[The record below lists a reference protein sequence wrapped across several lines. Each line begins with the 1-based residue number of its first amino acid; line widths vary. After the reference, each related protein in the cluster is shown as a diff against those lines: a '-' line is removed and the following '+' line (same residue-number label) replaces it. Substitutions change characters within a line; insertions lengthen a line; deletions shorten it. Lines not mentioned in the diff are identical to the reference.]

1 MNPVR
6 PVKPVT
12 IAKAV
17 PAERKFYWPKTP
29 IEQTYSLV
37 VGISAAVIFLARVLT
52 DGPAPAVT
60 FAIPAAVGFLFRKP
74 TMPVLAVIFLAYLLF
89 APGLVPYGT
98 GETLLIRFGHF
109 DLMNIILVSTSLV
122 YLFSQYRLYG
132 IIRRAM
138 PDDRPDNRTQKI
150 DPHLR
155 TIDAIPSGEILRL
168 VFGLVGCVVL
178 AEFLWLGIT
187 ELYVEPALQFPIR
200 WAGRPMMERG
210 EQRLPGSVPAPASR
224 LILML
229 LFTGTFVGVARFLF
243 WYLRLARLTPAEGS
257 ALVADIGWSENRRE
271 QMRQEVWRAKARAK
285 VQPS

>member
-1 MNPVR
+1 MNAVR

-12 IAKAV
+12 LAKAV
-17 PAERKFYWPKTP
+17 PAERRFYWPKTP
-29 IEQTYSLV
+29 VEQTYSLV
-37 VGISAAVIFLARVLT
+37 VGISAAVVFLALFLT
-52 DGPAPAVT
+52 DGPVPTVMFALPAI
-60 FAIPAAVGFLFRKP
+60 FGFLFR
-74 TMPVLAVIFLAYLLF
+74 MPKMPAIAMIMLGYFLF
-89 APGLVPYGT
+89 APGIFPFGT
-98 GETLLIRFGHF
+98 GQTQLIRFGHF
-109 DLMNIILVSTSLV
+109 DLMNIILVSAAIV

-138 PDDRPDNRTQKI
+138 PDDRPDNRTQKV

-155 TIDAIPSGEILRL
+155 KIDAIPSGEILRL
-168 VFGLVGCVVL
+168 ILSLIGCVVL

-187 ELYVEPALQFPIR
+187 ELYVEPALTFPIR
-200 WAGRPMMERG
+200 WAGRPMMER
-210 EQRLPGSVPAPASR
+210 EQWLPGSVPAPVSR

-243 WYLRLARLTPAEGS
+243 WYLRLARLTPAEGA

-285 VQPS
+285 VRSS